1 MVSDEYLEGEATA
14 LPFFLDFEGEGLECL
29 GDEGVTIGEDSWSIG
44 LFRDPAMLNVTTN
57 GEAGHLL

>member
-1 MVSDEYLEGEATA
+1 MVSNKYLEGEATV

-29 GDEGVTIGEDSWSIG
+29 GDEGVTICEDSWSIG
-44 LFRDPAMLNVTTN
+44 LFGDPTMLDVTTN